1 MVNPENRDRLRNFEK
16 LDDSI
21 SERKGKKAEKE
32 MSPVQ
37 GRNNGEP
44 HCSFSNKK
52 KSKCAG
58 LVKEDRY
65 SILPISFV
73 RVEAAVMS
81 VCEFELVARPSVT
94 LDADLVAFGLSAQV
108 TVHNRDCMAF

>member
-1 MVNPENRDRLRNFEK
+1 MIEEVRGENTAGYY
-16 LDDSI
+16 S
-21 SERKGKKAEKE
+21 KAWTQDCRTTI
-32 MSPVQ
+32 PP
-37 GRNNGEP
+37 GTRRP
-44 HCSFSNKK
+44 
-52 KSKCAG
+52 
-58 LVKEDRY
+58 RY
-65 SILPISFV
+65 PLGQAPV